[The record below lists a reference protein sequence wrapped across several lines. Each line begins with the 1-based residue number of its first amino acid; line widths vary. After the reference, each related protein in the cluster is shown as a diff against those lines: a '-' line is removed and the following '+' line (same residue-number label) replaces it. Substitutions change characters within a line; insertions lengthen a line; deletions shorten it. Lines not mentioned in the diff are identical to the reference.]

1 MKIMNKMKMTGCLGI
16 LFAAALMSSCSSSN
30 DDPTPAPNPG
40 SDVVYKWT
48 QDGGL
53 KACDHILFDANGKED
68 VNGTEIGNGD
78 QEFVFTGKQTLKKGT
93 YTLKGWVYIANG
105 AELTIE
111 PGTIIKGDKQTKA
124 ALIAER
130 GGKLIAKGNASEPIV
145 FTSEQEAGSRKPG
158 DWGGIILCGK
168 ARNNQNE
175 QQIEGGPRTKHGGN
189 DDADNS
195 GVLSYVR
202 IEFAGYPFQK
212 DKEINGLTFGSV
224 GSGTQIDHV
233 QVSYSNDDSFEWFG
247 GTVNCKYLVAY
258 KGWDDD
264 FDTDNGFSGKVQY
277 GLSLRDSKIAD
288 TSQSNG
294 FESDNCADG
303 ADVQPYT
310 TATFSNITFV
320 GPKVLDDKFQNNE
333 TYINGGSYYPNN
345 GSAMGKFQAAMQIRR
360 SSRLNCINSVALGWP
375 IGLIVDGEK
384 GGTVQAAKDG
394 LFKLQNVY
402 FAGMDA
408 VGTDA
413 NKVYEDVLYDAAG
426 KKVIDDKQQSYSH
439 TFFLAQPGNKY
450 FDTWNTLVGADG
462 YTPVAGSPLL
472 GAASFT
478 SWNGFDNVSYIGA
491 FDGTNNWMSGWTNF
505 DPQNAKY

>member
-1 MKIMNKMKMTGCLGI
+1 MINKMKLTGCMGI
-16 LFAAALMSSCSSSN
+16 LAATALMASCGSSN
-30 DDPTPAPNPG
+30 DDPSTTPSQETVSYN
-40 SDVVYKWT
+40 WT
-48 QDGGL
+48 TDGGL
-53 KACDHILFDANGKED
+53 KACDRINFGTDGKED

-78 QEFVFTGKQTLKKGT
+78 QGFVFTGKQTLKKGT
-93 YTLKGWVYIANG
+93 YLLKGWVYLAKG

-124 ALIAER
+124 ALIAEP
-130 GGKLIAKGNASEPIV
+130 GSKLIAKGTADAPIV
-145 FTSEQEAGSRKPG
+145 FTSEQAAGSRKPG
-158 DWGGIILCGK
+158 DWGGIIICGNAK
-168 ARNNQNE
+168 NNQGTM
-175 QQIEGGPRTKHGGN
+175 QIEGGPRTKHGGN

-202 IEFAGYPFQK
+202 IEFAGYPFEK

-233 QVSYSNDDSFEWFG
+233 QVSYSNDDSYEWFG

-303 ADVQPYT
+303 ATVEPFT

-320 GPKVLDDKFQNNE
+320 GPKVLDNLFQNNT
-333 TYINGGSYYPNN
+333 TYINAGDYNPNN
-345 GSAMGKFQAAMQIRR
+345 GSALGKFQSAMQIRR

-384 GGTVQAAKDG
+384 GNTVQASKDK

-408 VGTDA
+408 VGSDA
-413 NKVYEDVLYDAAG
+413 NKIYGDYLYDATN
-426 KKVIDDKQQSYSH
+426 KKDIDKNQKSYSN
-439 TFFLAQPGNKY
+439 TFFFSEPTNKY
-450 FDTWNTLVGADG
+450 FDSWTTLVGADG
-462 YTPVAGSPLL
+462 YTPVSGSPLL

-478 SWNGFDNVSYIGA
+478 GWTGFDTVTYIGA

-505 DPQNAKY
+505 DPQNTKY